1 MAQTAQININVNS
14 QSANKTVDQLNKSIS
29 SAGGSAA
36 SLKAELRKT
45 IQELQGLQ
53 PGSARFQELSVR
65 AGELRDQIADTNAVV
80 GQLAGNLAERLTR
93 GITGVV
99 SIGVAG
105 FQTLAAGAA
114 LFGSENEELNKTL
127 IRLNALMNLSQA
139 IETFAGLDQKLVEIR
154 ASFQSLTVATEVNTV
169 ATTADALATE
179 GAAVATT
186 AWGTAMKALPIVA
199 LAAGI
204 GTLVYG
210 IYQYVSASDQS
221 DKNEKRRKKNLEDL
235 KKAQDAQN
243 QTIAKES
250 AGYVLLINQ
259 LKATNAGST
268 ERAKLIKSINSTYN
282 TTLKNL
288 SDETAFQKQ
297 LNLEVANYI
306 AYQKAKF
313 QLQKNE
319 DLVIKN
325 LTKQEDLN
333 KKIADTKKTI
343 TTLETKLAADVARSP
358 DYMGYQKQKDEID
371 ALAKT
376 LKGYESELQSAEK
389 RLENYG
395 KVNQDVSQV
404 ITEIEGTTN
413 KYNTTLKDNT
423 KNTTDASDAQSKY
436 NDILSKIKEILNETE
451 SVEEETTKKRIE
463 YIDTYL
469 NADEVARKKRE
480 ENAKKVYE
488 EIRVQIE
495 KEITDNT
502 KKQELFRANETALTE
517 FLKAE
522 NNQRRTDVQVN
533 TVQLLK
539 EYSDRYTFLIDQSKA
554 LQQEIQFGEGN
565 TADTLIGLEQRKT
578 QILINQLEERLN
590 QSKYSNQQDLDD
602 YIQAQETKLDVTL
615 GFLEQEKQIAQ
626 QTADAE
632 YKRQVELEKARYD
645 LKKDFIVREQTD
657 ENGLLQIRLEIKDQ
671 ELKAIAQQ
679 NEEYRQKELQRLKE
693 NIDKAKTLEEK
704 NAAELALTK
713 YNNQIILADEITDIA
728 IQTEKNINQTS
739 VNLLEDANT
748 KKLEAVDDYNSKVK
762 AATIKTEEDINDER
776 IKRFDDYL
784 SYISN
789 AISEATNLI
798 SQFAQQQTQIA
809 TQQLNDQIDLDRE
822 RIESQYAS
830 ALISREQYDNAIEQL
845 NQSQE
850 QKQLEID
857 RKNFRTEKALSI
869 AGATIDGARA
879 VLGAFAGTQGGIVVR
894 SIAAALAGVFAG
906 TQIALIARQEFKA
919 ATGGIVPG
927 NGSGMIDSVPA
938 SLAPGEAV
946 INSSSTQAFLPL
958 LSAINEMGGGKSFVP
973 DLPATNQGQ
982 QFAPIFVDNERS
994 KEPIRAY
1001 VVESDISDAQR
1012 RVNRIERSTRF

>member
-36 SLKAELRKT
+36 SLKLELRRT

-53 PGSARFQELSVR
+53 PGTARFQELSVR

-169 ATTADALATE
+169 ATAADAVATE

-199 LAAGI
+199 IAAAI

-210 IYQYVSASDQS
+210 IYQYVSASDEA
-221 DKNEKRRKKNLEDL
+221 DKNEKKRKKNLEDL
-235 KKAQDAQN
+235 KKAQDEQN
-243 QTIAKES
+243 QTIGKES

-319 DLVIKN
+319 DLVVKN
-325 LTKQEDLN
+325 LTKQEEIN
-333 KKIADTKKTI
+333 KKLAKARG
-343 TTLETKLAADVARSP
+343 LLVAEETKFRNLSA
-358 DYMGYQKQKDEID
+358 D
-371 ALAKT
+371 ALEAGKISQNIQDYT
-376 LKGYESELQSAEK
+376 KEVNKLQGELDAANK
-389 RLENYG
+389 RLEAYG
-395 KVNQDVSQV
+395 KVNADVSQV

-423 KNTTDASDAQSKY
+423 KNTDDAADAQSKY

-502 KKQELFRANETALTE
+502 KKQTLLKANETALTE

-632 YKRQVELEKARYD
+632 YKRQVELEKSRYD

-845 NQSQE
+845 DQSQQ

-927 NGSGMIDSVPA
+927 MGSGDIDSVPA

-973 DLPATNQGQ
+973 DLPPTNQPQ
-982 QFAPIFVDNERS
+982 KFAPIFVDNERS
-994 KEPIRAY
+994 REPVRAY

-1012 RVNRIERSTRF
+1012 RVSRIERSTRF